1 MLGWDAWKSFAIDG
15 LQPPLVMPEPE
26 PADPDDFLASEPEE
40 QPTPPPI
47 PPRSPD
53 DTPRG
58 LRRATLALQLDPRE
72 LVPAWAGLQT
82 GDLLERL
89 DGDATWLL
97 CRALVATS
105 GLRCTEHGTVA
116 LLMRRAVL
124 SSDPEVAVEAAG
136 AIQALDVREAQAD
149 VAERLLSNPTMLGRE
164 RVERLLDCLE
174 AIGDGRCGWTGR
186 CAAPAT
192 RGDRPVHPQGGAAL
206 TGTS

>member
-1 MLGWDAWKSFAIDG
+1 
-15 LQPPLVMPEPE
+15 
-26 PADPDDFLASEPEE
+26 
-40 QPTPPPI
+40 
-47 PPRSPD
+47 
-53 DTPRG
+53 
-58 LRRATLALQLDPRE
+58 
-72 LVPAWAGLQT
+72 VPAWAGLQT

-174 AIGDGRCGWTGR
+174 AIGDGRCVRTMEAVLHRHGLTLDDHHAWRARHIVQSIRRAGR
-186 CAAPAT
+186 
-192 RGDRPVHPQGGAAL
+192 R
-206 TGTS
+206 